1 MAQVRFD
8 GVHKAFGN
16 TRVIEGLDLTV
27 TDGEFFTFV
36 GPSGCGKST
45 ILNMIAG
52 LEQPS
57 GGMIYFGE
65 QPINDVPT
73 RDRDV
78 AMVFQSYALYPHMK
92 VFDNIAFPLKMRKTP
107 KAETKSEVERT
118 ATILGIE
125 DLLHRKPRELSGG
138 QRQRVALARA
148 IIRQPRVFLM
158 DEPLSNLDAK
168 LRIGMRAELKQLHQR
183 LKITTIYVTHD
194 QEEAMGLSERIAVLS
209 AGKVQ
214 QCGTPDEVYARPAN
228 MFVAGFLGSPPMNFL
243 AGEAVSTNPVS
254 VVINGVTFGPAVEKT
269 PSGKDVML
277 GIRPEDL
284 VLSFERSTFEG
295 RVLTVE
301 FIGSGSWVELEW
313 QGSRLKGFLS
323 ADNRLTPEQEVFFN
337 FPIDKSYLF
346 DRSTGKRL

>member
-1 MAQVRFD
+1 MAQVRFEK
-8 GVHKAFGN
+8 VAKFFGT

-27 TDGEFFTFV
+27 NDGEFFTFV

-52 LEQPS
+52 LEPPT
-57 GGMIYFGE
+57 GGNIHFDD
-65 QPINDVPT
+65 QPINNVPT
-73 RDRDV
+73 RERDV

-107 KAETKSEVERT
+107 KAKTKAEVERT
-118 ATILGIE
+118 AAILGIE

-148 IIRQPRVFLM
+148 LIRQPRVFLM

-209 AGKVQ
+209 DGIVQ
-214 QCGTPDEVYARPAN
+214 QCGTPDEVYAKPAN

-243 AGEAVSTNPVS
+243 NGEVAGADPLTVLV
-254 VVINGVTFGPAVEKT
+254 NGVSFAPHVDKT
-269 PSGKDVML
+269 PTTREVTL

-284 VLSFERSTFEG
+284 ILALERNNFEG
-295 RVLTVE
+295 RVITAEFVGSGNWVE
-301 FIGSGSWVELEW
+301 FEW
-313 QGSRLKGFLS
+313 QDIRLKGFM
-323 ADNRLTPEQEVFFN
+323 AAENRLEPGQAVNFN
-337 FPIDKSYLF
+337 IHIDKCYLF
-346 DRSTGKRL
+346 DRKTGKRL

>member
-1 MAQVRFD
+1 MAQVRFE
-8 GVHKAFGN
+8 GVHKAFGS

-27 TDGEFFTFV
+27 ADGEFFTFV

-52 LEQPS
+52 LEHPTN
-57 GGMIYFGE
+57 GTIYFDD
-65 QPINDVPT
+65 QPINRVPT

-107 KAETKSEVERT
+107 KEQTRIEVEQT

-125 DLLHRKPRELSGG
+125 ELLQRKPRELSGG
-138 QRQRVALARA
+138 QRQRVAVARA

-183 LKITTIYVTHD
+183 LKTTTIYVTHD
-194 QEEAMGLSERIAVLS
+194 QEEAMGLSQRIAVLS
-209 AGKVQ
+209 GGRVQ

-243 AGEAVSTNPVS
+243 RGELVSTDPMN
-254 VVINGVTFGPAVEKT
+254 VVVNGAAFYPTAEKT
-269 PSGKDVML
+269 PSGKSVVL
-277 GIRPEDL
+277 GIRPDDL
-284 VLSFERSTFEG
+284 LLSCERDNFEG
-295 RVLTVE
+295 QVLTAE
-301 FIGSGSWVELEW
+301 FIGSGSWIELQW
-313 QGSRLKGFLS
+313 QDSQMKGFMS
-323 ADNRLTPEQEVFFN
+323 ADTPVAPGQSVFFDI
-337 FPIDKSYLF
+337 PIEKCYVF
-346 DRSTGKRL
+346 DQRTGERL

>member
-8 GVHKAFGN
+8 RITKSFGDV
-16 TRVIEGLDLTV
+16 RVIEGLDLTV
-27 TDGEFFTFV
+27 ADGEFFTFV

-52 LEQPS
+52 LEDPS
-57 GGMIYFGE
+57 AGTIYFNDR
-65 QPINDVPT
+65 PINRVPT

-92 VFDNIAFPLKMRKTP
+92 VRDNIAFPLKMRKTP
-107 KAETKSEVERT
+107 KDKIKTETERT
-118 ATILGIE
+118 AAILGIE
-125 DLLHRKPRELSGG
+125 DLIERRPRELSGG

-168 LRIGMRAELKQLHQR
+168 LRIEMRAELKRLHQR

-209 AGKVQ
+209 DGKVQ

-243 AGEAVSTNPVS
+243 PAHVKSCTPLEIEVNGLNLRLSAEKSPTS
-254 VVINGVTFGPAVEKT
+254 DDVV
-269 PSGKDVML
+269 L
-277 GIRPEDL
+277 GLRPEDL
-284 VLSFERSTFEG
+284 LLSTNKKGDEG
-295 RVLTVE
+295 QVLTAE
-301 FIGSGSWVELEW
+301 FIGSGSWVEFEW
-313 QGSRLKGFLS
+313 CGDRLKGFL
-323 ADNRLTPEQEVFFN
+323 PVEEQVDPGGSVYFDI
-337 FPIDKSYLF
+337 PTDRCYLF
-346 DRSTGKRL
+346 DTSTGERL